1 MKIYMIIGDNLN
13 SAYETYKEWN
23 EAAFAS
29 KNSAEDFI
37 QKRTDD
43 ENAEIKK
50 LKLEGNYDPGI
61 DYLTNYRIVEFDL
74 HE

>member
-1 MKIYMIIGDNLN
+1 MKIYMVVGDNLK

-23 EAAFAS
+23 EAAFTS
-29 KNSAEDFI
+29 KKSAEDFI

-50 LKLEGNYDPGI
+50 LKLEGDYDPGI
-61 DYLTNYRIVEFDL
+61 DYLNNYRIEEFDL
-74 HE
+74 YE